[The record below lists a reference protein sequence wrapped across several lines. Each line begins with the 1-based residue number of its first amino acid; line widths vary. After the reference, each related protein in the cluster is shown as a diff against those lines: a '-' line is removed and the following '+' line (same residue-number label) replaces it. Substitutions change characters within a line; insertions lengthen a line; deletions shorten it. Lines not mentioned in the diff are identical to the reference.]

1 MNRDPDRHKLFTRRA
16 AFLASGQAI
25 LMTAL
30 AGRLY
35 YLQVVEADRYATL
48 ADENR
53 INLRLLA
60 PPRGRVLDRFGTP
73 LADNQQNY
81 RLQLVP
87 EDVKS
92 SDIEQ
97 VLEHARQIVTLTD
110 SDLRRI
116 IREVRR
122 NRAFVPITLRENL
135 SWSEVARIEINAPDL
150 PGLMIDVGR
159 ARRYPYGP
167 VVAHV
172 LGYVAAVFE
181 TDLDNDP
188 LLKLPGFRVGRAG
201 VERVHDLELRGTGG
215 SSEVEVNAFGRMIRE
230 LSRREGQPG
239 ADVMLT
245 LDVGLQ
251 EYIVKRLGEESAS
264 VVVMDVL
271 TGDVL
276 AMVSNPAYDSNDF
289 NRGLST
295 KEWQAL
301 VSDQRTPLI
310 NKSIAGV
317 YSPGSTF
324 KMIVLLAALE
334 KGVISADQ
342 KIHCGGDYELGD
354 AKFHCWKRHGH
365 GFVNAREAL
374 TESCDVYFYEIA
386 KRTGID
392 RIAAMARKFGLDAP
406 TGIDLPGEKDGL
418 IPTRDW
424 KRASRNEPWH
434 QGETVIAGIGQ
445 GYVLTTP
452 VQLALMTARIANGGR
467 AITPHLTRAV
477 GEQATQRLS
486 PTEIPSINV
495 SPSHLAIV
503 IDGMNRVVNH
513 ATGTARRSA
522 THIEGFPMAG
532 KTGTVQVRRITKAER
547 DQGVRKNEDLP
558 WKFRD
563 HALFVGFAP
572 VENPRYAV
580 SVVVEHGGGGSSTA
594 APIARDVLM
603 EAHRRNSV
611 GPGAAIAERAPSR
624 KPAQG
629 MAKDATSARQQTRT
643 VPDVGDEGEGT

>member
-1 MNRDPDRHKLFTRRA
+1 MNRDPDRQKVFTRRA
-16 AFLASGQAI
+16 AMLAGGKAV
-25 LMTAL
+25 LLTAL

-60 PPRGRVLDRFGTP
+60 PPRGRIIDRFGRP
-73 LADNQQNY
+73 LAENQQNY

-87 EDVKS
+87 EDVKG
-92 SDIEQ
+92 SDIDE
-97 VLEHARQIVTLTD
+97 VLTHVQKIVTL
-110 SDLRRI
+110 SDGDKRRI

-122 NRAFVPITLRENL
+122 NRAFVPVTLKENL

-159 ARRYPYGP
+159 SRRYPYGAEA
-167 VVAHV
+167 AHV
-172 LGYVAAVFE
+172 LGYVAAVSE
-181 TDLDNDP
+181 KDLDEDP

-201 VERVHDLELRGTGG
+201 IEKVHDLKLRGTGG

-239 ADVMLT
+239 AEVVLT
-245 LDVGLQ
+245 LDMGLQ
-251 EYIVKRLGEESAS
+251 EYIARRLGKESAS
-264 VVVMDVL
+264 VVVMDVRS
-271 TGDVL
+271 GDVL
-276 AMVSNPAYDSNDF
+276 AMVSNPSYDSNDF
-289 NRGLST
+289 NRGLSSV
-295 KEWQAL
+295 EWQAL
-301 VSDQRTPLI
+301 VNNERSPLI

-324 KMIVLLAALE
+324 KMMVLLAALE
-334 KGVISADQ
+334 KGVISPDH
-342 KIHCGGDYELGD
+342 KIHCSGEYELGD

-365 GFVNAREAL
+365 GFVNAEEAI

-392 RIAAMARKFGLDAP
+392 RIAATARKFGLDSP
-406 TGIDLPGEKDGL
+406 SGVDLPGEQGGL

-424 KRASRNEPWH
+424 KRATRDEPWH

-445 GYVLTTP
+445 GFVLLTP
-452 VQLALMTARIANGGR
+452 LQMALMTARLANGGR
-467 AITPHLTRAV
+467 AVVPRLTRAIGGAGSV
-477 GEQATQRLS
+477 RPGAAD
-486 PTEIPSINV
+486 IPSLGI
-495 SPSHLAIV
+495 PPGHLELVTKAM
-503 IDGMNRVVNH
+503 DKVVNH

-522 THIEGFPMAG
+522 TGVEAFPMAG
-532 KTGTVQVRRITKAER
+532 KTGTVQVRRISKLER
-547 DQGVRKNEDLP
+547 EQGVRKNEDLP
-558 WKFRD
+558 WKYRD

-572 VENPRYAV
+572 VENPRYAI

-594 APIARDVLM
+594 APIARDVLV
-603 EAHRRNSV
+603 EAHNRNSASPGV
-611 GPGAAIAERAPSR
+611 AIAGNTSRSGTVANAAPQTGAAEDAADAAEIA
-624 KPAQG
+624 
-629 MAKDATSARQQTRT
+629 ATA
-643 VPDVGDEGEGT
+643 DGGT

>member
-16 AFLASGQAI
+16 AFLAGGQAV

-35 YLQVVEADRYATL
+35 YLQVIEADRYATL

-60 PPRGRVLDRFGTP
+60 PPRGRVLDRFGAP
-73 LADNQQNY
+73 LAENQQNY

-97 VLEHARQIVTLTD
+97 VLEHVRQIVTLSD

-116 IREVRR
+116 IRDVRR

-159 ARRYPYGP
+159 ARRYPYGSI
-167 VVAHV
+167 VAHV
-172 LGYVAAVFE
+172 LGYVAAVSE
-181 TDLDNDP
+181 KDLDNDP

-201 VERVHDLELRGTGG
+201 VERVHDLKLRGTGG

-239 ADVMLT
+239 AEVMLT

-251 EYIVKRLGEESAS
+251 EFIAKRLGEESAS

-301 VSDQRTPLI
+301 VGDQRTPLI

-324 KMIVLLAALE
+324 KMMVLLAALE

-342 KIHCGGDYELGD
+342 KIYCDGIYELGD
-354 AKFHCWKRHGH
+354 AKFHCWKRQGH
-365 GFVNAREAL
+365 GFVDAREAL

-392 RIAAMARKFGLDAP
+392 RIAAMARKFGLGAL

-418 IPTRDW
+418 MPTRDW
-424 KRASRNEPWH
+424 KRATRDEPWH

-452 VQLALMTARIANGGR
+452 LQLALMTARIANGGR
-467 AITPHLTRAV
+467 AITPHR
-477 GEQATQRLS
+477 
-486 PTEIPSINV
+486 
-495 SPSHLAIV
+495 
-503 IDGMNRVVNH
+503 
-513 ATGTARRSA
+513 ARRRLRSPRS
-522 THIEGFPMAG
+522 TSC
-532 KTGTVQVRRITKAER
+532 QVIWR
-547 DQGVRKNEDLP
+547 L
-558 WKFRD
+558 
-563 HALFVGFAP
+563 
-572 VENPRYAV
+572 
-580 SVVVEHGGGGSSTA
+580 
-594 APIARDVLM
+594 
-603 EAHRRNSV
+603 
-611 GPGAAIAERAPSR
+611 
-624 KPAQG
+624 
-629 MAKDATSARQQTRT
+629 
-643 VPDVGDEGEGT
+643 